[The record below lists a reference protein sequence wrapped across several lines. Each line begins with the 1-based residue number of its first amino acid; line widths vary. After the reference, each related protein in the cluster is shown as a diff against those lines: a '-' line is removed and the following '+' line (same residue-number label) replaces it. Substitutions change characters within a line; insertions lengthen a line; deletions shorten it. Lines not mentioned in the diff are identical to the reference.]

1 MRKILTVLV
10 LTLALLLPSGVALGK
25 EFPAMTNVNPK
36 KMWIIKFSQPVDI
49 NSVSN
54 SEICV
59 KDSGGKIINTI
70 LNLESDLKTI
80 EMLLIENS
88 YKDGDYVLTISKN
101 ITSNGKHLDE
111 ETILRFQVGNN

>member
-1 MRKILTVLV
+1 
-10 LTLALLLPSGVALGK
+10 
-25 EFPAMTNVNPK
+25 
-36 KMWIIKFSQPVDI
+36 VDI

-80 EMLLIENS
+80 KIMLLSENY